1 MENVGVP
8 GHCGEAGYYFMP
20 DFSVIRE
27 NMRMAGI
34 NTGQQMCD
42 DMLSRANVALM
53 PSSSFLLSEDDLHV
67 RYEVLL
73 YSNLFFV
80 LSKY

>member
-1 MENVGVP
+1 
-8 GHCGEAGYYFMP
+8 
-20 DFSVIRE
+20 
-27 NMRMAGI
+27 MRVAGI

>member
-1 MENVGVP
+1 
-8 GHCGEAGYYFMP
+8 MP